1 MSTTTA
7 NGRASGD
14 RLAPLGLTPEAAAR
28 PSERRLNA
36 RMMAGVVIVAAA
48 FIGFLLFVVSAS
60 PDTFGVVVATRD
72 LPVGAQLHST
82 DLAIAHVRLGEEQ
95 AAVAVRAE
103 QLDGLEGRELAAPAF
118 AQQILTLKQLATTER
133 SVLKPGYVKMTIPVK
148 ADNAVG
154 GTLRPGDQVAVL
166 VTSDKGKPTAQTRT
180 VLSPATVDSSGR
192 SDTGLSST
200 LGMSPAAPPASGST
214 GVTRAGRPVD
224 WVTLIVPDSKAQPLA
239 LARWNGELDVILLP
253 ANPIDTA
260 AESQPT
266 ARSSR

>member
-1 MSTTTA
+1 
-7 NGRASGD
+7 
-14 RLAPLGLTPEAAAR
+14 
-28 PSERRLNA
+28 
-36 RMMAGVVIVAAA
+36 MAGVVIVAAA
-48 FIGFLLFVVSAS
+48 FIGFLLFVVSAT

-95 AAVAVRAE
+95 ARVAVRAE

-133 SVLKPGYVKMTIPVK
+133 SALKPGYVKMTIPVK

-154 GTLRPGDQVAVL
+154 GILRPGDQVAVL

-192 SDTGLSST
+192 SDSGLSST
-200 LGMSPAAPPASGST
+200 LGTSSASPPGSST
-214 GVTRAGRPVD
+214 AGVPRAGRPVD
-224 WVTLIVPDSKAQPLA
+224 WVTLIVPDSQAQPLA
-239 LARWNGELDVILLP
+239 LARWNGELDVILL
-253 ANPIDTA
+253 ASNPMDA
-260 AESQPT
+260 AIAAPQPS
-266 ARSSR
+266 AASSR